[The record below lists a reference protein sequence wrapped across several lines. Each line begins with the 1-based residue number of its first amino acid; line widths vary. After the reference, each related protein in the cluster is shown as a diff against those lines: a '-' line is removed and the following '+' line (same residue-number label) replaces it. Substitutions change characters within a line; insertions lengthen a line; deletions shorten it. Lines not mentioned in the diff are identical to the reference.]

1 MKNFIIIALLIILF
15 SACQCKKNV
24 NSKIQELEHT
34 DYASNKT
41 LSDTLF
47 FKNDTIL
54 KFDSNS
60 DGYGIF
66 RWGVVNQ
73 FENVSKDTLHLDL
86 IDKDLI
92 KSKNS
97 FVFSDGCGSA
107 CNFSLIMP
115 IEKNK
120 REFMTM
126 YPLIKDEKTGYLIA
140 KGDDDEVLLLIIDL
154 NNSKIRKVYDKFDKT
169 KIPPSLS
176 IDTIYIDK
184 SKLMVKWYKNDSEL
198 DFKEIDLNRKN

>member
-1 MKNFIIIALLIILF
+1 MRNFIAITFLTFLF
-15 SACQCKKNV
+15 SACQCNKNV
-24 NSKIQELEHT
+24 NSKTQRTVNTNYL
-34 DYASNKT
+34 SNQIST
-41 LSDTLF
+41 DTLF

-54 KFDSNS
+54 KFDGNA

-73 FENVSKDTLHLDL
+73 FENTSKDTLHFDK

-97 FVFSDGCGSA
+97 FVFSDDCGSA

-120 REFMTM
+120 HEIMAM
-126 YPLIKDEKTGYLIA
+126 YPLITDQKTGYLIA
-140 KGDDDEVLLLIIDL
+140 KGDDDKVLLLIIDL
-154 NNSKIRKVYDKFDKT
+154 YNSKISKIYDKFDKT
-169 KIPPSLS
+169 KIPPSLA
-176 IDTIYIDK
+176 IDTIYMNK
-184 SKLMVKWYKNDSEL
+184 SKLIIKWYKNNSEFG
-198 DFKEIDLNRKN
+198 FKEIDLSKKW

>member
-1 MKNFIIIALLIILF
+1 MKKIIAITLLIIQF

-24 NSKIQELEHT
+24 DSEMQRLQHT
-34 DYASNKT
+34 DNVSNKT
-41 LSDTLF
+41 LRDTLF

-60 DGYGIF
+60 DGFGSF

-97 FVFSDGCGSA
+97 FVFSDDCGSA

-115 IEKNK
+115 IEKSK
-120 REFMTM
+120 HEFMIM
-126 YPLIKDEKTGYLIA
+126 YPLIKDEKMGYLIA
-140 KGDDDEVLLLIIDL
+140 KGDKDKVLLSIVDL
-154 NNSKIRKVYDKFDKT
+154 KNSKVKKVYDKFDKT

-176 IDTIYIDK
+176 IDTVYIDK

-198 DFKEIDLNRKN
+198 GFKEIELRR